1 MGRVFRNQQEIPIPD
16 FAYVNAS
23 DGRVFTIHRDERNK
37 RQHITIGWATSKVTM
52 HPNENFKF
60 LYPKLWAQY
69 YGESRLQ
76 PHELHVGLYGECL
89 DFCVQG
95 GFQGGSQSR
104 LSFVYRGLKI
114 NDQRLR
120 GTLSRRHKCAKR
132 GECGASSATRR
143 IPSYLA
149 SFHRVCKALTEQ

>member
-60 LYPKLWAQY
+60 LYPKPEFGSLKA
-69 YGESRLQ
+69 EKMA
-76 PHELHVGLYGECL
+76 PIPAAVGGRHFLFFYAI
-89 DFCVQG
+89 
-95 GFQGGSQSR
+95 
-104 LSFVYRGLKI
+104 GL
-114 NDQRLR
+114 LF
-120 GTLSRRHKCAKR
+120 GP
-132 GECGASSATRR
+132 AT
-143 IPSYLA
+143 
-149 SFHRVCKALTEQ
+149 E